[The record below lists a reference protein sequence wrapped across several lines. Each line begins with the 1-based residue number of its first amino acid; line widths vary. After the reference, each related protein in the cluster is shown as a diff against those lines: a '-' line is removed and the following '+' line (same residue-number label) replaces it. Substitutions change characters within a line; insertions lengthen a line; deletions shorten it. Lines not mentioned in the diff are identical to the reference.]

1 MLPILRMTPVG
12 GVLIAIVALVLGF
25 TAPGLSR
32 TRAAR
37 VEPPARG
44 VLIEQAQHPEWRQ
57 FLILAAFQR
66 ADELSR
72 LRDLP
77 DNPVRSVPLPTSKP
91 VTSMPKA
98 PLPATEILPAVM
110 VPPPAKDAAK
120 DAAPVLAGLPVD
132 RQDADPDDATGT
144 ISATPE
150 AAIPVDIGEAS
161 STELP
166 VSKQEEK
173 PPVIRTPELI
183 STPERAKPPGATRR
197 KVVRHARRGKPPA
210 KPDVQQ
216 IDFFGALFNNQQNAT
231 NKQAGK

>member
-1 MLPILRMTPVG
+1 MDRGMLPILRMIPVG

-66 ADELSR
+66 ADELNR

-77 DNPVRSVPLPTSKP
+77 DNPARPVPLPTSKP
-91 VTSMPKA
+91 VTSMPAA

-110 VPPPAKDAAK
+110 VPPAKDAAK
-120 DAAPVLAGLPVD
+120 GTAPVLAGLPSD
-132 RQDADPDDATGT
+132 RQDADPDDAPGT
-144 ISATPE
+144 ISAMPE
-150 AAIPVDIGEAS
+150 A
-161 STELP
+161 
-166 VSKQEEK
+166 
-173 PPVIRTPELI
+173 
-183 STPERAKPPGATRR
+183 
-197 KVVRHARRGKPPA
+197 
-210 KPDVQQ
+210 
-216 IDFFGALFNNQQNAT
+216 
-231 NKQAGK
+231 

>member
-25 TAPGLSR
+25 TVPGLSR

-44 VLIEQAQHPEWRQ
+44 ALIEQAQHPEWRQ

-66 ADELSR
+66 ADELNR

-77 DNPVRSVPLPTSKP
+77 DNPVRAVPLPTSKP
-91 VTSMPKA
+91 ATSMPKA

-110 VPPPAKDAAK
+110 VPPPAKDTAK
-120 DAAPVLAGLPVD
+120 DTAAAPVLAGLPAD

-144 ISATPE
+144 ISAAPE

-166 VSKQEEK
+166 VSKSEEK
-173 PPVIRTPELI
+173 PPVIRTPER
-183 STPERAKPPGATRR
+183 TRPPSETRR
-197 KVVRHARRGKPPA
+197 KTMRHARRAKPPA
-210 KPDVQQ
+210 KPDTQQ